1 MKHLKFIL
9 SVATLVFAMAVNAAV
24 GSTFSVDAYTY
35 KVLSDSTVAFNGL
48 NAEMTDVTVS
58 ATVMYDG
65 TEYQVTEVADSA
77 FFGNTAIQN
86 VVISE
91 GVNKIGIRV
100 FYNATSLK
108 TAFVPKSVTSIGRN
122 LFYGCTS
129 LESLEFLPRI
139 TELPVSCF
147 NRCESLKEITMPNTI
162 SSIGEYAFYGCKSL
176 EMVYMS
182 DKVTGIS
189 SDCFY
194 ELPNL
199 REIVFSPNS
208 KLKTINTRALNSL
221 PSLERLSFPKTLT
234 TFKYPAATANST
246 DGPIIFCPKLM
257 EINIDNSKY
266 KSFDGVV
273 YSPDKTTLYFIP
285 GGLESYT
292 IDENTKTIAGYAC
305 VGGSLKTVN
314 FPENLE
320 TIGRF
325 SFSCCKSLGNLVFP
339 VNLVTIK
346 NDAFYSCQNVGP
358 LTFPEGCKLK
368 TIENW
373 AFKNAGVSGVLA
385 LPEGLETIENYA
397 FHASNWSYG
406 NYGKYNEGSY
416 AVHQRYGSITK
427 VIFPSSLKK
436 IDYQAFFACDMDSV
450 YLNDGLEFLG
460 DGAFSCCEN
469 LKYAYV
475 PESVIETNLT
485 GMKTGIFHRCENLT
499 KVDWFAQILPQGL
512 VSSCY
517 SLPSFTIPDY
527 VEEVGAQA
535 FAYCTSIR
543 LIKIPNSVKAIGKQA
558 FQNCTLFTHVTLP
571 SHLDNYAE
579 GMIQKDDKIYEYTIP
594 ANITTPSIVGASTST
609 SIVDWNYNRL
619 LNIFIMNDEIP
630 DTLKRT
636 KVYTSNKMDTYGKT
650 TFFVK
655 PSVYH
660 EKYPDGKW
668 SGTYIQ
674 DPRYT
679 SMNRPVDFEHDVSYK
694 IPLTMK
700 NASGSPITYRTMC
713 RDFDVDLSHT
723 NDNLP
728 EGVEPLRAYLVEDV
742 DGDLR
747 LVFLNEIKY
756 IPSRLRANVTDS
768 EGNLYQGVD
777 EYVGVV
783 LRGTP
788 GYTYYYEIGE
798 HDYTQGSDGQWL
810 MDDAMVYSGS
820 SFEDNLMA
828 GTANDDEYVY
838 MTVENEDN
846 DLIVNYGL
854 NNGRFKIY
862 YKDGWL
868 TYNKSYLQLSKDV
881 SSAIEGE
888 TDMEGNANLTFVFNN
903 ADGTTDKVSS
913 VEFKRN
919 SESDIFYN
927 PYGQRVKANTKGIV
941 ISNGK
946 KTINR

>member
-1 MKHLKFIL
+1 MKHLRFIL

-35 KVLSDSTVAFNGL
+35 KVLTDSTVAFKGL
-48 NAEMTDVTVS
+48 NADMTDVTVP

-100 FYNATSLK
+100 FYNATNLK
-108 TAFVPKSVTSIGRN
+108 TASVPNSVTSIGRN

-139 TELPVSCF
+139 TMLPVSCF

-182 DKVTGIS
+182 DRVAAIS

-208 KLKTINTRALNSL
+208 KLKTINTRAFNSL
-221 PSLERLSFPKTLT
+221 PSLERLSFPSTLT
-234 TFKYPAATANST
+234 TFKYPPVSAWSS
-246 DGPIIFCPKLM
+246 DGPIIHCPKLM

-273 YSPDKTTLYFIP
+273 YSPDKSTLYFIP

-292 IDENTKTIAGYAC
+292 IDDNTKTIANHAC
-305 VGGSLKTVN
+305 VGGSIKTIN
-314 FPENLE
+314 FPQNLE

-325 SFSCCKSLGNLVFP
+325 SFCSCDNLTNLQFP
-339 VNLVTIK
+339 VNLTTIK
-346 NDAFYSCQNVGP
+346 EFAFSWCESLGQVP
-358 LTFPEGCKLK
+358 FPEGSKLK
-368 TIENW
+368 TIEAC
-373 AFKNAGVSGVLA
+373 AFRESGVTGELI
-385 LPEGLETIENYA
+385 LPEGLENIEQLAFIAGPYA
-397 FHASNWSYG
+397 YG
-406 NYGKYNEGSY
+406 NYGRYKEGCQSL
-416 AVHQRYGSITK
+416 SKKISNITK
-427 VIFPSSLKK
+427 VVFPSSLKK
-436 IDYQAFFACDMDSV
+436 IGHAAFLGCDIDTIK
-450 YLNDGLEFLG
+450 LHEGLEFIG
-460 DGAFSCCEN
+460 DASFACCKN

-475 PESVIETNLT
+475 PKTVTQTDKHT
-485 GMKTGIFHRCENLT
+485 GAGIFNICENLS
-499 KVDWFAQILPQGL
+499 KVDWYAPILPQGL
-512 VSSCY
+512 LSSCY

-535 FAYCTSIR
+535 FSYCTSIR

-571 SHLDNYAE
+571 SHLDNYVE
-579 GMIQKDDKIYEYTIP
+579 GMIHKDDKIYEYTIP
-594 ANITTPSIVGASTST
+594 ANITTPGMIGCSTST
-609 SIVDWNYNRL
+609 SIVGWNYNRL

-636 KVYTSNKMDTYGKT
+636 KVYTSNKIDTYGKT

-674 DPRYT
+674 DPRYS
-679 SMNRPVDFEHDVSYK
+679 SMNKPVDFDHDVSYK

-700 NASGSPITYRTMC
+700 NASGSPIAYRTMC

-756 IPSRLRANVTDS
+756 IPSRLKANVIDG

-798 HDYTQGSDGQWL
+798 HDYTQGADGQWL
-810 MDDAMVYSGS
+810 MEDAMSYSGS

-838 MTVENEDN
+838 MTVKNEDD

-868 TYNKSYLQLSKDV
+868 TYNKSYLQLPKHV
-881 SSAIEGE
+881 SAAIEGE
-888 TDMEGNANLTFVFNN
+888 TDLEGNTNLTFVFNN

-913 VEFKRN
+913 VEFHRN

-927 PYGQRVKANTKGIV
+927 PYGQRVNANTKGIV
-941 ISNGK
+941 INNGK
-946 KTINR
+946 KIINK

>member
-24 GSTFSVDAYTY
+24 GSTFTVDTYTY
-35 KVLSDSTVAFNGL
+35 KVLSDSTVAFKGL
-48 NAEMTDVTVS
+48 NADMTDVTVP

-86 VVISE
+86 VIISE

-100 FYNATSLK
+100 FYNATNLK
-108 TAFVPKSVTSIGRN
+108 TASVPRSVTSIGRN

-129 LESLEFLPRI
+129 LESMEFLPRI

-147 NRCESLKEITMPNTI
+147 NRCESVKEITLPNTI

-199 REIVFSPNS
+199 KEIVFSPNS
-208 KLKTINTRALNSL
+208 KLKTINTRAFNSL
-221 PSLERLSFPKTLT
+221 PSLERLSFPSTLT
-234 TFKYPAATANST
+234 TFKYPPVSAWSS
-246 DGPIIFCPKLM
+246 DGPIIHCPKLM

-273 YSPDKTTLYFIP
+273 YSPDKSTLYFIP

-292 IDENTKTIAGYAC
+292 IDDNTKTIANHAC
-305 VGGSLKTVN
+305 VGGSIKTIN
-314 FPENLE
+314 FPQNLE

-325 SFSCCKSLGNLVFP
+325 SFCSCDNLTYLQFP
-339 VNLVTIK
+339 VNLTTIK
-346 NDAFYSCQNVGP
+346 EFAFSWCESLGQVP
-358 LTFPEGCKLK
+358 FPEGSKLK
-368 TIENW
+368 TIEAC
-373 AFKNAGVSGVLA
+373 AFRESGVTGELI
-385 LPEGLETIENYA
+385 LPEGLENIEQLAFIAGPYA
-397 FHASNWSYG
+397 YG
-406 NYGKYNEGSY
+406 NYGRYKEGCQSLSKK
-416 AVHQRYGSITK
+416 VSNITK
-427 VIFPSSLKK
+427 VVFPSSLKK
-436 IDYQAFFACDMDSV
+436 IGHAAFLGCDIDSIK
-450 YLNDGLEFLG
+450 LHEGLEFIG
-460 DGAFSCCEN
+460 DVAFACCKN

-475 PESVIETNLT
+475 PKTVTQTDKHT
-485 GMKTGIFHRCENLT
+485 GAGIFNICENLS
-499 KVDWFAQILPQGL
+499 KVDWYAPILPQGL
-512 VSSCY
+512 LSSCY

-535 FAYCTSIR
+535 FSYCTSIR

-558 FQNCTLFTHVTLP
+558 FQNCMLFTHVTLP

-594 ANITTPSIVGASTST
+594 ANITTPGIVGASTST

-636 KVYTSNKMDTYGKT
+636 KVYTSNKMDTHGKT

-674 DPRYT
+674 DSRYS
-679 SMNRPVDFEHDVSYK
+679 SMNRPVDFNHDVSYK

-700 NASGSPITYRTMC
+700 NASGSPITYKTLC

-756 IPSRLRANVTDS
+756 IPSRLKANVTDD
-768 EGNLYQGVD
+768 EGNLYPGVD

-788 GYTYYYEIGE
+788 GYTYYYEMGE
-798 HDYTQGSDGQWL
+798 HDYTQGADGQWL
-810 MDDAMVYSGS
+810 MDDAMAYSGS

-838 MTVENEDN
+838 MTIENEDK

-868 TYNKSYLQLSKDV
+868 NYNKSYLQLSKEI

-888 TDMEGNANLTFVFNN
+888 TDMEGNVSLTFVFNN

-927 PYGQRVKANTKGIV
+927 PYGQRVNARAKGIV
-941 ISNGK
+941 INNGK

>member
-1 MKHLKFIL
+1 MNNFRLL
-9 SVATLVFAMAVNAAV
+9 SSVLALVFATAINAAV
-24 GSTFSVDAYTY
+24 GDTFSDNSCQYRILT
-35 KVLSDSTVAFNGL
+35 DSTVSFNGVD
-48 NAEMTDVTVS
+48 ADVTNVTIPAS
-58 ATVMYDG
+58 VTNNG
-65 TEYQVTEVADSA
+65 ISYQVTEVADSA
-77 FFGNTAIQN
+77 FFGNTVIQN

-91 GVNKIGIRV
+91 GLTKIGIRV

-108 TAFVPKSVTSIGRN
+108 TASVPQSVTSIGRN

-129 LESLEFLPRI
+129 LESVEFLPRI

-147 NRCESLKEITMPNTI
+147 NRCESLKEITLPNTI
-162 SSIGEYAFYGCKSL
+162 SSIGDFAFYGCKGL

-182 DKVTGIS
+182 DRVTGIP

-208 KLKTINTRALNSL
+208 KLKTINTRAFNSL

-234 TFKYPAATANST
+234 TFKYPPVSAWSS
-246 DGPIIFCPKLM
+246 DGPIIHCPKLM

-292 IDENTKTIAGYAC
+292 IDDNTKTIANHAC
-305 VGGSLKTVN
+305 VGGSIKTIN
-314 FPENLE
+314 FPQNLE

-325 SFSCCKSLGNLVFP
+325 SFCSCDNLTNLQFP
-339 VNLVTIK
+339 VNLTIIK
-346 NDAFYSCQNVGP
+346 EFAFSWCESLGQVP
-358 LTFPEGCKLK
+358 FPEGSKLK
-368 TIENW
+368 TIENC
-373 AFKNAGVSGVLA
+373 AFRESGVTGELI
-385 LPEGLETIENYA
+385 LPEGLETIGGLAFIAGPYA
-397 FHASNWSYG
+397 YG
-406 NYGKYNEGSY
+406 NYGRYKEGCQSLSKK
-416 AVHQRYGSITK
+416 VSNITK
-427 VIFPSSLKK
+427 VVFPSSLKK
-436 IDYQAFFACDMDSV
+436 IEHAAFLGCDIDSIKL
-450 YLNDGLEFLG
+450 YEGLEFIG
-460 DGAFSCCEN
+460 DVAFACCKN

-475 PESVIETNLT
+475 PKTVTQTDTHT
-485 GMKTGIFHRCENLT
+485 GAGIFNICENLT
-499 KVDWFAQILPQGL
+499 KVDWFAPILPQGL

-527 VEEVGAQA
+527 VEEVGTQA
-535 FAYCTSIR
+535 FSYCTSIR
-543 LIKIPNSVKAIGKQA
+543 LIKIPNSVKTIGKQA

-594 ANITTPSIVGASTST
+594 ANITTPCIVGASTST

-679 SMNRPVDFEHDVSYK
+679 SMNRPVDFDDDVSYK
-694 IPLTMK
+694 ISLTMMS
-700 NASGSPITYRTMC
+700 ASGTPIKYKTLC

-728 EGVEPLRAYLVEDV
+728 EGVEPLRAYVVEDV
-742 DGDLR
+742 EGELR
-747 LVFLNEIKY
+747 MVFLNEIKY
-756 IPSRLRANVTDS
+756 IPSRLKANATD
-768 EGNLYQGVD
+768 EYGNLYPGVD

-788 GYTYYYEIGE
+788 GYTYYYEMGE
-798 HDYTQGSDGQWL
+798 HDYTQGTWGQWL
-810 MDDAMVYSGS
+810 MSDAMAYSDSWFDG
-820 SFEDNLMA
+820 NMMA
-828 GTANDDEYVY
+828 GDANDDFYVY
-838 MTVENEDN
+838 QSVLDENDN
-846 DLIVNYGL
+846 EIVNYGL
-854 NNGRFKIY
+854 NNNRFKIY
-862 YKDGWL
+862 SKDGWL
-868 TYNKSYLQLSKDV
+868 TYNKSYLQLPKSV
-881 SSAIEGE
+881 SDAIERNKDSE
-888 TDMEGNANLTFVFNN
+888 DDFADLTLVFDN
-903 ADGTTDKVSS
+903 ADGTTDKVSA
-913 VEFKRN
+913 VEFTRN
-919 SESDIFYN
+919 AESNIFYN
-927 PYGQRVKANTKGIV
+927 PYGQRVKADTKGIV

-946 KTINR
+946 KRVNR

>member
-1 MKHLKFIL
+1 
-9 SVATLVFAMAVNAAV
+9 
-24 GSTFSVDAYTY
+24 
-35 KVLSDSTVAFNGL
+35 
-48 NAEMTDVTVS
+48 
-58 ATVMYDG
+58 
-65 TEYQVTEVADSA
+65 
-77 FFGNTAIQN
+77 
-86 VVISE
+86 
-91 GVNKIGIRV
+91 
-100 FYNATSLK
+100 
-108 TAFVPKSVTSIGRN
+108 
-122 LFYGCTS
+122 
-129 LESLEFLPRI
+129 
-139 TELPVSCF
+139 
-147 NRCESLKEITMPNTI
+147 
-162 SSIGEYAFYGCKSL
+162 
-176 EMVYMS
+176 
-182 DKVTGIS
+182 
-189 SDCFY
+189 
-194 ELPNL
+194 
-199 REIVFSPNS
+199 
-208 KLKTINTRALNSL
+208 
-221 PSLERLSFPKTLT
+221 
-234 TFKYPAATANST
+234 
-246 DGPIIFCPKLM
+246 M

-273 YSPDKTTLYFIP
+273 YSPDKSTLYFIP

-292 IDENTKTIAGYAC
+292 IDDNTKTIANHAC
-305 VGGSLKTVN
+305 VGGSIKTIN
-314 FPENLE
+314 FSQNLE

-325 SFSCCKSLGNLVFP
+325 SFCSCDSLTNLQFP
-339 VNLVTIK
+339 VNLTTIK
-346 NDAFYSCQNVGP
+346 EFAFSWCESLGQVP
-358 LTFPEGCKLK
+358 FPEGSKLK
-368 TIENW
+368 TIEAC
-373 AFKNAGVSGVLA
+373 AFRESGVTGELI
-385 LPEGLETIENYA
+385 LPEGLENIEQLAFIAGPYA
-397 FHASNWSYG
+397 YG
-406 NYGKYNEGSY
+406 NYGRYKEGCQSL
-416 AVHQRYGSITK
+416 SKKISNITK
-427 VIFPSSLKK
+427 VVFPSSLKK
-436 IDYQAFFACDMDSV
+436 IGHAAFLGCDIDSIKL
-450 YLNDGLEFLG
+450 YEGLEFIG
-460 DGAFSCCEN
+460 DVAFACCKN

-475 PESVIETNLT
+475 PKTVTQTDAHT
-485 GMKTGIFHRCENLT
+485 GAGIFNICENLS
-499 KVDWFAQILPQGL
+499 KVDWYAPILPQGL

-517 SLPSFTIPDY
+517 SLPSFIIPDY

-535 FAYCTSIR
+535 FSYCTSIR
-543 LIKIPNSVKAIGKQA
+543 LIKIPNSVKTIGKQA

-594 ANITTPSIVGASTST
+594 ANITTPGIVGASTST

-655 PSVYH
+655 PSVYL

-679 SMNRPVDFEHDVSYK
+679 SMNRPVDFDHDVSYK

-756 IPSRLRANVTDS
+756 IPSRLMANVTDD

-810 MDDAMVYSGS
+810 MDDAMAYSGS

-828 GTANDDEYVY
+828 GTANDDEYVH
-838 MTVENEDN
+838 MTVENKNN

-888 TDMEGNANLTFVFNN
+888 TDMEGNANLTLVFNN

-927 PYGQRVKANTKGIV
+927 PYGQRVNATTKGIV

-946 KTINR
+946 KTINK